1 MRCLEDLSPLSVGRV
16 WISRSKGTL
25 SHGSSVN
32 RALIERARGGRAVL
46 IDSFAAPMFATNCW
60 VLASGRDSECIVIDP
75 GMPDVSAQLEEML
88 QRHNLK
94 PVAIIATH
102 GHLDHTFSIQP
113 IADGYSIPAYI
124 HSEDRAYLSAP
135 EKLLS
140 AEFSSTVA
148 DMNFIEPA
156 QVLELKNGEIINLV
170 GLSFKA
176 IHAPGHT
183 AGSLIFTVDDE
194 LLVSGDVLFAGS
206 IGRTDLPSGSTE
218 DMEQTLRKKVLTLPD
233 HLRVLPGH
241 GDETTIAKEKKSNP
255 YLTALKGRY

>member
-1 MRCLEDLSPLSVGRV
+1 M
-16 WISRSKGTL
+16 
-25 SHGSSVN
+25 
-32 RALIERARGGRAVL
+32 L

-60 VLASGRDSECIVIDP
+60 VLAPGKDSECVVIDP
-75 GMPDVSAQLEEML
+75 GMPDVSHHLEEIL
-88 QRHNLK
+88 TRHNLK

-124 HSEDRAYLSAP
+124 HSEDRAYLTAP

-148 DMNFIEPA
+148 DMNFAEPIK
-156 QVLELKNGEIINLV
+156 VRELRNGEVVDLV

-183 AGSLIFTVDDE
+183 RGSLMFEVDDQV
-194 LLVSGDVLFAGS
+194 LISGDVLFAGS
-206 IGRTDLPSGSTE
+206 IGRTDLPTGSAKE
-218 DMEQTLRKKVLTLPD
+218 MEETLRKKVAPLSD
-233 HLRVLPGH
+233 HLQVLPGH
-241 GDETTIAKEKKSNP
+241 GPETTMAFEKKNNP
-255 YLTALKGRY
+255 YLKSLVGRY